1 MIIDI
6 LKVDP
11 FDETSPR
18 DGFRVELPSPLRS
31 ASALASSSDED
42 DDEDDDEEDDEDDE
56 EEDEEEDEDDDEEDN
71 DDLEE
76 MDGEFDAWG
85 DSMDDWRATDEEL
98 SAFSKGGK
106 GASRR
111 GKAGSLQEFEYELMI
126 EGGLYKVH
134 NPFGDVDP
142 SRRGENLAG
151 NCSKALQVRT
161 VLELAAKNLER
172 VRPLAPTCTKAIF
185 QSSFQP
191 SNLLVFKVDDVAHC
205 IHKMLHQTFPGPLL
219 GLLEVIVAVQSSNNN
234 TNNTTAIL

>member
-1 MIIDI
+1 MIIDV

-18 DGFRVELPSPLRS
+18 DGFRVKLPSPLRS

-42 DDEDDDEEDDEDDE
+42 DDEDDE
-56 EEDEEEDEDDDEEDN
+56 EDDDEEDGEEEDKEED

-76 MDGEFDAWG
+76 MDGDFDAWG

-98 SAFSKGGK
+98 SAFSKGRK
-106 GASRR
+106 GARLR
-111 GKAGSLQEFEYELMI
+111 GKNGSLHEREYELMV

-142 SRRGENLAG
+142 GRRGENLAG
-151 NCSKALQVRT
+151 NCSKAIQVRT
-161 VLELAAKNLER
+161 VLELAAKNLEL
-172 VRPLAPTCTKAIF
+172 VRLLSPTCTKALS
-185 QSSFQP
+185 QPSFQP
-191 SNLLVFKVDDVAHC
+191 SNLSVFKVDDVAHC
-205 IHKMLHQTFPGPLL
+205 THTLLHQTFPRPLL

-234 TNNTTAIL
+234 TYNTTAML